1 MGEPALTIEPDLGE
15 LLARLGE
22 QAGDIAV
29 QCIDTGGLVGKLNRQ
44 ISAEAAR
51 LDDLVA
57 AMAALNVSRAERHA
71 ATAELLQTSAVA
83 QTVLERGHK
92 VASQSLDEVSQLV
105 VDVTNLDGEL
115 QVFLGTL
122 GTIGGISAKLAD
134 IAEQTEL
141 LSFNARIEAARG
153 GEATA
158 PFEVL
163 ASEIRRLAATT
174 SESSSEVGRNI
185 TSLEATAGTLISS
198 LKANIANGRQST
210 RHIDALRE
218 SLTEMA
224 ALVQQFHDRSQSIAE
239 CNERAEAN
247 VRLLDVGIAEFGQVA
262 AESARRA
269 EQARVQL
276 DALESR
282 ANEMLDQVA
291 HGGVQTRNTPFIE
304 LAIAGAAEISALIE
318 ARLTSEELVA
328 AELFDTDYRPR
339 PATDPVQ
346 YDNRFADFA
355 DRHIRPLLDRHTY
368 RDRSVVGCCIVD
380 MNGYLPTHITERSQS
395 PRDGERLHNLEFA
408 RNRQI
413 FMDSQTRRALDGH
426 GEFYLFAYRQD
437 LGEGRFRALRS
448 VFVPLR
454 FAGRRWG
461 LYELGY
467 LI

>member
-1 MGEPALTIEPDLGE
+1 MGDVALSIRPDFGD

-29 QCIDTGGLVGKLNRQ
+29 QCSDTGGLVGKLNRQ
-44 ISAEAAR
+44 ISAEAER
-51 LDDLVA
+51 LGELVG
-57 AMAALNVSRAERHA
+57 AMTELNRSRAERHG
-71 ATAELLQTSAVA
+71 ATTELLQTSAVA

-92 VASQSLDEVSQLV
+92 VAEQSLDEVSRLV
-105 VDVTNLDGEL
+105 ADVTSLDGEL
-115 QVFLGTL
+115 QSFLETL
-122 GTIGGISAKLAD
+122 GTIGGISAKLAE
-134 IAEQTEL
+134 IADHTQL

-174 SESSSEVGRNI
+174 SESSTEVGR
-185 TSLEATAGTLISS
+185 TVARLEATAGSLIGS
-198 LKANIANGRQST
+198 LKANIANGREST

-218 SLTEMA
+218 ALTEMA
-224 ALVQQFHDRSQSIAE
+224 ALVHQFHDRSRAIAD

-247 VRLLDVGIAEFGQVA
+247 VRKLDVGIAEFGQVA

-276 DALESR
+276 DKLESH
-282 ANEMLDQVA
+282 ANDMLNQVA
-291 HGGVQTRNTPFIE
+291 HGGVETRNGPYID
-304 LAIAGAAEISALIE
+304 LAIEGAREIGAAIE
-318 ARLTSEELVA
+318 ALLATGELSEA
-328 AELFDTDYRPR
+328 ALFDTAYRQR
-339 PATDPVQ
+339 PGTDPVQ
-346 YDNRFADFA
+346 YDNHFADLA
-355 DRHIRPLLDRHTY
+355 DRHVRPLLDHVTHRN
-368 RDRSVVGCCIVD
+368 RGVVGCCLID
-380 MNGYLPTHITERSQS
+380 MNGYLPTHITERSQA
-395 PRDGERLHNLEFA
+395 PIPGERLRNLEFA

-413 FMDSQTRRALDGH
+413 FMDSQTRRALDEP
-426 GEFYLFAYRQD
+426 GEFFLFAYRQD
-437 LGEGRFRALRS
+437 LGDGRFRALRS
-448 VFVPLR
+448 VFVPLW